1 MKKVPTKTGVTV
13 RAHEMIYKTVVQTV
27 LLYGS
32 RSWIVTKDMLKIM
45 EGFHHQA
52 DQRIAGISYRK
63 FAEGVWEGSLMEED
77 LEVSGLCPM
86 KEYIQRWQAEITENI
101 TNQPIY

>member
-1 MKKVPTKTGVTV
+1 M
-13 RAHEMIYKTVVQTV
+13 RAHEMIYKTVFQMV
-27 LLYGS
+27 LLYGIK
-32 RSWIVTKDMLKIM
+32 SWVETEDMLKIM

-77 LEVSGLCPM
+77 LEVAGLCPM
-86 KEYIQRWQAEITENI
+86 KEYIHRWYITIAEYI
-101 TNQPIY
+101 TNCPIYEVCMGEELIMV